1 MRNSMPTESSP
12 NSIKSP
18 PSRKR
23 IAKLLGWQVLTNEGL
38 DRAQMLRAIAE
49 NPKLKKRLEK
59 VIHPLVFKEIEKK
72 IRSMKGGKLVLDVP
86 LLLDSPLEEECDLI
100 IGVISSEKVQI
111 ARLVERGKDP
121 EKSLAMNRH
130 YPKGKLRKQAGI
142 LLATDGKKEDLYR
155 ALDPISTHTKV
166 FLLSPECGSLSCRP
180 WGRSKSG
187 ERRYVCSD
195 CGRTFQLLSQ
205 SALAWSKRHL
215 MDYAK
220 ALEMMSFNVPLDVV
234 ASVVGV
240 HHNTALLWRR
250 KAFATVAEWQRKTRL
265 SGRVWI
271 DEIYTFDYGDP
282 GDHFRK
288 MRRGLSKRKVCV
300 CIAID
305 CRESLVIFETG
316 HGCPTSAELLRAL
329 KGHIEPGK
337 RFHFLRNVSKPFCD
351 DDRLCRCGSG

>member
-1 MRNSMPTESSP
+1 M
-12 NSIKSP
+12 
-18 PSRKR
+18 SR
-23 IAKLLGWQVLTNEGL
+23 
-38 DRAQMLRAIAE
+38 
-49 NPKLKKRLEK
+49 
-59 VIHPLVFKEIEKK
+59 EKK
-72 IRSMKGGKLVLDVP
+72 TRFHDLVSGMDGGSFDDLRGEVRAR
-86 LLLDSPLEEECDLI
+86 ECREWLGEADL
-100 IGVISSEKVQI
+100 SEM
-111 ARLVERGKDP
+111 AE
-121 EKSLAMNRH
+121 SL
-130 YPKGKLRKQAGI
+130 GRKPAC
-142 LLATDGKKEDLYR
+142 
-155 ALDPISTHTKV
+155 
-166 FLLSPECGSLSCRP
+166 PECGSLSCRP

-329 KGHIEPGK
+329 KGHIEPGSTIVHDGLMAHRRLIEALGSADEVYKSTVKDEASLKAMLMINSFSSWAK
-337 RFHFLRNVSKPFCD
+337 RYLDRFTGMRTKYLQDYLNWFAYVFRVKEQDEKWPKTERLLRHLLLSTENCKRSW
-351 DDRLCRCGSG
+351 

>member
-1 MRNSMPTESSP
+1 
-12 NSIKSP
+12 
-18 PSRKR
+18 
-23 IAKLLGWQVLTNEGL
+23 
-38 DRAQMLRAIAE
+38 
-49 NPKLKKRLEK
+49 
-59 VIHPLVFKEIEKK
+59 
-72 IRSMKGGKLVLDVP
+72 
-86 LLLDSPLEEECDLI
+86 
-100 IGVISSEKVQI
+100 
-111 ARLVERGKDP
+111 
-121 EKSLAMNRH
+121 
-130 YPKGKLRKQAGI
+130 
-142 LLATDGKKEDLYR
+142 
-155 ALDPISTHTKV
+155 
-166 FLLSPECGSLSCRP
+166 
-180 WGRSKSG
+180 
-187 ERRYVCSD
+187 
-195 CGRTFQLLSQ
+195 
-205 SALAWSKRHL
+205 

-329 KGHIEPGK
+329 KGHIEP
-337 RFHFLRNVSKPFCD
+337 
-351 DDRLCRCGSG
+351 